1 MIYKTPL
8 DGSPQK
14 PFPGNNLWAMNYNI
28 YQISVFHK
36 WEETVL
42 NQTQQILI

>member
-8 DGSPQK
+8 DRSPKK
-14 PFPGNNLWAMNYNI
+14 PFPGNKLGALNYNI
-28 YQISVFHK
+28 YQISGPHK
-36 WEETVL
+36 REETVL